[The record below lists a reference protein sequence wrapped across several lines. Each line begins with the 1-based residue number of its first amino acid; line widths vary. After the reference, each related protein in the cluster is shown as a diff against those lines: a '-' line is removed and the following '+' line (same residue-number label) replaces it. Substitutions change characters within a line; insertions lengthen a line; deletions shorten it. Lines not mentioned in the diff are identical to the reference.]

1 MFFTRDQLVVSGM
14 FDGEMM
20 HFIVNHWPSRR
31 SGQKK
36 SEPLRMAAAQLT
48 RSIVDS
54 LLALDPPNAKVIVMG
69 DMNDD
74 PKDKAIRK
82 GLNTVG
88 VVKKIK
94 PGTLFNPPWKA
105 FTVKGLE
112 ALPIAIHGIF
122 STRLSLLPL

>member
-1 MFFTRDQLVVSGM
+1 M

-54 LLALDPPNAKVIVMG
+54 LLALDPNAKVIVMG
-69 DMNDD
+69 DMND
-74 PKDKAIRK
+74 
-82 GLNTVG
+82 
-88 VVKKIK
+88 
-94 PGTLFNPPWKA
+94 
-105 FTVKGLE
+105 E
-112 ALPIAIHGIF
+112 
-122 STRLSLLPL
+122 S